1 MCINLFCLMMHVL
14 NYCLFLYKIHILYK
28 RQNFSNTTC
37 RCKLR
42 KLDFFNMFFYQYSII
57 WIQLTFYLFYFI
69 IQWSILGSTF
79 LPKILCIY
87 NDIKKIIQYF
97 WIDMKLNIPLFPFI
111 ISLSGMTL
119 TKHNKKKKRLITY
132 SQFVSIPGLNNVRA
146 FYK

>member
-1 MCINLFCLMMHVL
+1 MMHLL
-14 NYCLFLYKIHILYK
+14 NYCLFLYFRHHLYK
-28 RQNFSNTTC
+28 RQNFSNTTTC
-37 RCKLR
+37 RCKLC
-42 KLDFFNMFFYQYSII
+42 KLGLFQYIFCQYPII
-57 WIQLTFYLFYFI
+57 WIQLTFYFFNFI
-69 IQWSILGSTF
+69 IRWSILGSTF
-79 LPKILCIY
+79 LSKSFYIY